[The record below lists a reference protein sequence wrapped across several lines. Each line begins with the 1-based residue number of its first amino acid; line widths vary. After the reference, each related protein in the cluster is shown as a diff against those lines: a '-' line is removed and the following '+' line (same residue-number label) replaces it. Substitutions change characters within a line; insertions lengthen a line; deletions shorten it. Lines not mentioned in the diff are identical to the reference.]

1 MTLATGQILQDR
13 YRIVSMLGQGGMG
26 AVYRAWDMRL
36 DVVMALKE
44 MVPQPGL
51 DSQTLAELR
60 RQFQQEAVVL
70 ARLHHPH
77 LVRVTDFFEEG
88 GSAYLVMD
96 FVEGE
101 SLDQRIEREGSLPE
115 AQVLEWA
122 DQLLGALAYCHAQ
135 GVIHRDVKPQNVVI
149 RPDGEA
155 TLVDFGL
162 VKLWDPHDPR
172 TRTAMRGMGTPE
184 YAPPEQYDTQMGH
197 TDPRSDVYSLGAT
210 IYHVLTGQAPPT
222 ATMRIASPGT
232 FQLPRALNPRL
243 SPTME
248 AAVMRATELAV
259 DNRFATAQDMAA
271 ALRGEAPPVGP
282 APAGTKVIPGVQP
295 VSAAGPTYDSMRA
308 IPAAQPAPPARRKPV
323 PAWAWVVGGGMLAL
337 AAGLIAMTA
346 IVKPWTNWG
355 SGPTPTSRGA
365 ATAVAAVLEATKTA
379 TPSPSPSPTRASPTP
394 SPTSTPTRTPTR
406 TPRPTSTPK
415 RTPSPTP
422 TPKAPTTPTA
432 VPTSR
437 APTRTPAATA
447 PPPSGAL
454 ITFEQWPA
462 WQRGDQPYGE
472 LTQSQEQARSG
483 RYSAKLRYNFPAA
496 GDDYV
501 VFVHPMSLAGQPN
514 TIGAWVYGDGSGHYV
529 NVWVQDAQNEMWSVH
544 LGRVGDARWQ
554 QMAGTLA
561 PNLPWPS
568 GHVSGP
574 DNGVVDYPVRF
585 HALVVD
591 RPGSGPQSGQ
601 IYIDDVSVWRS
612 ETAPTPPPATAVPA
626 TPPGGAVPTTVT
638 GEPPVS
644 AGPLDFPTPTQ
655 LDGWETIE
663 GGHRATIIVHI
674 SGGAPPFMIY
684 HDTDVFVTDQR
695 DYPIKFRVGGC
706 AIIHSITVESAD
718 GQSVTHD
725 YYIRAP
731 SCD

>member
-1 MTLATGQILQDR
+1 
-13 YRIVSMLGQGGMG
+13 
-26 AVYRAWDMRL
+26 
-36 DVVMALKE
+36 
-44 MVPQPGL
+44 
-51 DSQTLAELR
+51 
-60 RQFQQEAVVL
+60 
-70 ARLHHPH
+70 
-77 LVRVTDFFEEG
+77 
-88 GSAYLVMD
+88 
-96 FVEGE
+96 
-101 SLDQRIEREGSLPE
+101 
-115 AQVLEWA
+115 
-122 DQLLGALAYCHAQ
+122 
-135 GVIHRDVKPQNVVI
+135 
-149 RPDGEA
+149 
-155 TLVDFGL
+155 
-162 VKLWDPHDPR
+162 
-172 TRTAMRGMGTPE
+172 
-184 YAPPEQYDTQMGH
+184 
-197 TDPRSDVYSLGAT
+197 
-210 IYHVLTGQAPPT
+210 
-222 ATMRIASPGT
+222 
-232 FQLPRALNPRL
+232 
-243 SPTME
+243 
-248 AAVMRATELAV
+248 
-259 DNRFATAQDMAA
+259 
-271 ALRGEAPPVGP
+271 
-282 APAGTKVIPGVQP
+282 
-295 VSAAGPTYDSMRA
+295 
-308 IPAAQPAPPARRKPV
+308 
-323 PAWAWVVGGGMLAL
+323 
-337 AAGLIAMTA
+337 
-346 IVKPWTNWG
+346 
-355 SGPTPTSRGA
+355 
-365 ATAVAAVLEATKTA
+365 
-379 TPSPSPSPTRASPTP
+379 
-394 SPTSTPTRTPTR
+394 
-406 TPRPTSTPK
+406 
-415 RTPSPTP
+415 
-422 TPKAPTTPTA
+422 
-432 VPTSR
+432 
-437 APTRTPAATA
+437 
-447 PPPSGAL
+447 L

-462 WQRGDQPYGE
+462 WRRGDQPYGE

-496 GDDYV
+496 GEDYV
-501 VFVHPMSLAGQPN
+501 VFAHPISLAGQPN

-544 LGRVGDARWQ
+544 LGRVGGARWQ

-591 RPGSGPQSGQ
+591 RPGSGSQSGQ

-674 SGGAPPFMIY
+674 SGGAPPFVIY
-684 HDTDVFVTDQR
+684 HDTDRFVTDQR